1 MQRVP
6 AVWRDLVAQFF
17 GIGPEVADGLLS
29 LVGDP
34 SCWIRSRV
42 EGISVVRI
50 PLADRRARGLLA
62 RGPPGTAIPP
72 RPSQDLERLLVLQGM
87 IVDVAGSR
95 QFTAGSEVVRPPG
108 PRSPLHLAGSEE
120 CIFGVWVGPPTP

>member
-1 MQRVP
+1 M
-6 AVWRDLVAQFF
+6 WRDQLAVFF
-17 GIGPEVADGLLS
+17 GIGPDVADGLLA

-42 EGISVVRI
+42 DGISVVRI

-72 RPSQDLERLLVLQGM
+72 RPSQDLERLLVLQGL
-87 IVDVAGSR
+87 IVDVTANR
-95 QFTAGSEVVRPPG
+95 QFTAGGEVVRPPG
-108 PRSPLHLAGSEE
+108 PRSPLHLAGLEE
-120 CIFGVWVGPPTP
+120 CLFGVWVGPAAP